1 MNTFRKTVLRLNAFR
16 GLMLFSN
23 TFRKTV
29 LSLLLLVGAT
39 AYTLAQ
45 SSHLLTLGLR
55 GGGAALLPQ
64 TAQDIRGKMGGA
76 GALDIGYVWYM
87 PVREVEMGIRTG
99 VVIGYGA
106 TTAQGGWT
114 QSYSRQDYLSNTLEY
129 TTQAQ
134 LWAKQQC
141 LYADFPVMMAL
152 RAKGVVFNVGLLL
165 QATPWQQTAQQLSD
179 PTIDAYYPAYKVHV
193 TNELI
198 TGVLQSEQLSAR
210 YQAGLPTFGIGV
222 GTEIGYE
229 FVLPKGQIG
238 LQAFFSCSV
247 WNNYRS
253 TGDLVI
259 DVAPIAD
266 IAHPVPDVA
275 ANNALHSLIEHTHP
289 LSFGIRLYYALEWQ
303 K

>member
-1 MNTFRKTVLRLNAFR
+1 MNTFSKTALRLNASK

-64 TAQDIRGKMGGA
+64 TAQDIQGKVGGA

-87 PVREVEMGIRTG
+87 PVNEVEMGIRTG

-106 TTAQGGWT
+106 TTAQGSWT
-114 QSYSRQDYLSNTLEY
+114 QSFSRQDYLSNTLEY
-129 TTQAQ
+129 TTRSQ

-141 LYADFPVMMAL
+141 LYADLPLMMAL

-165 QATPWQQTAQQLSD
+165 QATPWQQTAQQLSN

-198 TGVLQSEQLSAR
+198 TGVVQPYMLSAH
-210 YQAGLPTFGIGV
+210 YNQGLPTFGIGV

-229 FVLPKGQIG
+229 FLLPKGQIG

-253 TGDLVI
+253 TSNLVI
-259 DVAPIAD
+259 DVASIAD
-266 IAHPVPDVA
+266 IAHPVPDVMV
-275 ANNALHSLIEHTHP
+275 NNALPALIEYTHP
-289 LSFGIRLYYALEWQ
+289 LSFGLRLYYALEWH

>member
-1 MNTFRKTVLRLNAFR
+1 MNTFRKTVLRSNTFR
-16 GLMLFSN
+16 GMMLFSN
-23 TFRKTV
+23 TFKKTS
-29 LSLLLLVGAT
+29 LSLFLLAGAT
-39 AYTLAQ
+39 AYALAQ

-76 GALDIGYVWYM
+76 GALDIGYIWYM
-87 PVREVEMGIRTG
+87 PVREVELGIRTG
-99 VVIGYGA
+99 VVIGYGT
-106 TTAQGGWT
+106 TTAQGSWT
-114 QSYSRQDYLSNTLEY
+114 QSFSRQDYLGNTLEY
-129 TTQAQ
+129 TTRSQ

-141 LYADFPVMMAL
+141 LYTDFPVMMAL

-165 QATPWQQTAQQLSD
+165 QATPWQQTEQQLSD

-198 TGVLQSEQLSAR
+198 TGVVQPYMLSAH
-210 YQAGLPTFGIGV
+210 YNWGLATFGIGV

-229 FVLPKGQIG
+229 FVLPKGQMG

-253 TGDLVI
+253 TSDFVI
-259 DVAPIAD
+259 DVAPITD
-266 IAHPVPDVA
+266 IAHPAPDVA
-275 ANNALHSLIEHTHP
+275 VHNALPALVEHTHP
-289 LSFGIRLYYALEWQ
+289 LSFGLRLYYALEWN